1 MVIFNRGDYM
11 KKNTVEKI
19 ESKKITREEIVEEIR
34 RLKLENE
41 WFRVKYNGN
50 NKRIEYYNMILETEY
65 KK

>member
-19 ESKKITREEIVEEIR
+19 ESKKITREEIVKEIR